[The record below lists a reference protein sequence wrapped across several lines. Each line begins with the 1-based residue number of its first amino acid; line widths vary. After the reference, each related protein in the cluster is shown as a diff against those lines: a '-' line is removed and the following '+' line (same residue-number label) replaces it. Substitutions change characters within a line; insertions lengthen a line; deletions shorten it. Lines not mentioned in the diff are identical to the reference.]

1 MSALTTSAQKPTRR
15 VGSPAPAANRER
27 AGRTRPPALTAGQ
40 DQRGALGAFGFLPLS
55 FGLGYIV
62 VNGLPPGWRGA
73 FSVGDA
79 GGAGGGVV
87 AGAVVVVVVV
97 VVVVD
102 VSGALFS
109 LPPQPASQTIAE
121 RAIPPATIGRRPL
134 NREFML
140 QSHLSRAANP
150 PKITWADTEV

>member
-1 MSALTTSAQKPTRR
+1 
-15 VGSPAPAANRER
+15 
-27 AGRTRPPALTAGQ
+27 
-40 DQRGALGAFGFLPLS
+40 LS

-62 VNGLPPGWRGA
+62 VNGLPPGSRGA

-97 VVVVD
+97 VVVD

-109 LPPQPASQTIAE
+109 LPPQPASHTIAE

-150 PKITWADTEV
+150 PKIT